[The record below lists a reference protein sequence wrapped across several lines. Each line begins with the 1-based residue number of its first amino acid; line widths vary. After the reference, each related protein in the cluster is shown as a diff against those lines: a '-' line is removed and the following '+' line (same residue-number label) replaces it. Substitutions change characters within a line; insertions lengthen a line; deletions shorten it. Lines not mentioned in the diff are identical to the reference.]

1 MIVIG
6 IGEEEHFLLASPTSN
21 TFLFIS
27 LFYQVTIMNIV
38 IGIGA
43 EEHFLLASPTSNSI
57 SLLGFFG
64 YSKSPYTKLYS
75 KTIFVHSIHQ
85 IFILLVNFGQVDAGS
100 I

>member
-1 MIVIG
+1 
-6 IGEEEHFLLASPTSN
+6 
-21 TFLFIS
+21 
-27 LFYQVTIMNIV
+27 MNIV
-38 IGIGA
+38 IGIGE

-64 YSKSPYTKLYS
+64 YSKSPYTELYF